1 MTQNPVRG
9 ASRGDDLKT
18 AIAAAAARW
27 IAEEGCDYATA
38 KRRGAR
44 EVLGDAGGVG
54 AMPDNPLVE
63 SELRRY
69 LRLFAADSQPA
80 QLAALRRLALRWMR
94 RLAQFNPHL
103 VGAVLNGTATGHS
116 GVHLNLYAD
125 SAKDVE
131 IFLLNQSLSF
141 DARDPG
147 PNAETTQE
155 VLQFWVQ
162 APPDGRIEGDVSV
175 TLNVMDPVALRVA
188 PAGRPKDPD
197 LHPVERAGRA
207 SVPMV
212 ERLLAETTDRPDDGG
227 PPA

>member
-1 MTQNPVRG
+1 MTKNPVRG
-9 ASRGDDLKT
+9 TNRGDDLKT

-38 KRRGAR
+38 KRRAAR
-44 EVLGDAGGVG
+44 EVLGGAAGVVG

-80 QLAALRRLALRWMR
+80 QLSALRRLALQWMR
-94 RLAQFNPHL
+94 RLADFNPHL

-116 GVHLNLYAD
+116 GIHLNLYAD

-155 VLQFWVQ
+155 VLQLWVQ
-162 APPDGRIEGDVSV
+162 APADGRIEGDVSM
-175 TLNVMDPVALRVA
+175 TLSVMDPVALRVA

-207 SVPMV
+207 SAPMV
-212 ERLLAETTDRPDDGG
+212 ERLLAETTGRPDGSSV
-227 PPA
+227 